1 MTGLLNARQAYEASL
16 LDWVDE
22 ILEGGAEESE
32 VGAAKEAVVDLWLS
46 YARLETE
53 KRQFKQATKVYESA
67 VACPIAE
74 HFSRVWIAFAGFW
87 R

>member
-1 MTGLLNARQAYEASL
+1 MRRERPRDLNARWAQWRTEA
-16 LDWVDE
+16 V
-22 ILEGGAEESE
+22 EGATKEAVE
-32 VGAAKEAVVDLWLS
+32 GAAKEAVVDLWLS